1 VNWVDNELKDAANR
15 MNQAGLGNMVYQSTP
30 TNASSTN
37 VSDKK
42 NRQAKDM
49 KNQQDGDSL
58 IAFLVGI
65 LAGILSIVIFIG
77 GVVGKIDT
85 ISWGIASAILFFV
98 EIISAKKAGKPIF
111 QKFAWINLAGLV
123 WILVLILKDKALYE
137 WVNLQE
143 GAYWDE

>member
-1 VNWVDNELKDAANR
+1 MDNELKDAANR

-98 EIISAKKAGKPIF
+98 EIISAKKAGKPIL

>member
-1 VNWVDNELKDAANR
+1 MNWVDNELKDAANR

>member
-1 VNWVDNELKDAANR
+1 MDNELKDAANR